1 MSPQPSNR
9 ARLIEGALSCLERL
23 PANRITARAIA
34 QEAGANLGSIVY
46 HFGSKDALVTEAVI
60 EGLDRWLEDVSKNL
74 ARLSSL
80 DPAVRLQSAAVA
92 ITQTRNRHSRLVRNF
107 IAAIAKAQHQPRIRK
122 RLAEGFAKTRPAV
135 ATLLHLGEDQAG
147 RDAGGL
153 LHSMY
158 VGLLFQVS
166 LDPMLAIEGRR
177 MKNAQV
183 RLRGALPEAL

>member
-9 ARLIEGALSCLERL
+9 ARLIKGALSCLERL

-60 EGLDRWLEDVSKNL
+60 EGLDRWLEEVSENL

-80 DPAVRLQSAAVA
+80 DPAVRLQSAAEA
-92 ITQTRNRHSRLVRNF
+92 ITKTRNRHLRLVRNF

-135 ATLLHLGEDQAG
+135 ATLLQLGEDQAG

-153 LHSMY
+153 LHAMY

-166 LDPMLAIEGRR
+166 LDPMLGIEGRR
-177 MKNAQV
+177 MKNAQA

>member
-1 MSPQPSNR
+1 MSPQPSHR

-23 PANRITARAIA
+23 PASRITARAIA
-34 QEAGANLGSIVY
+34 LEAGANLGSIVY

-60 EGLDRWLEDVSKNL
+60 EGLDRWLEEVSENL

-80 DPAVRLQSAAVA
+80 DPAVRLQSAAEA
-92 ITQTRNRHSRLVRNF
+92 ITTTRHRHSSLVRNL

-135 ATLLHLGEDQAG
+135 AALLQLGEDQAG
-147 RDAGGL
+147 RDAAGL

-158 VGLLFQVS
+158 VGLMFQVS
-166 LDPMLAIEGRR
+166 LDPMLEIDGRR
-177 MKNAQV
+177 MKNAQA

>member
-1 MSPQPSNR
+1 M
-9 ARLIEGALSCLERL
+9 

-60 EGLDRWLEDVSKNL
+60 EGLDRWLADVSDNL
-74 ARLSSL
+74 ARLSSR
-80 DPAVRLQSAAVA
+80 DPAVRLQSAAEA
-92 ITQTRNRHSRLVRNF
+92 ITQTRHRHARLVRNF
-107 IAAIAKAQHQPRIRK
+107 IAAIARAQHQPRIRK
-122 RLAEGFAKTRPAV
+122 RLAEGFAKTRPVV
-135 ATLLHLGEDQAG
+135 ATLLQLGEDQAG

-158 VGLLFQVS
+158 IGLLFQVS

-177 MKNAQV
+177 MKNAQA
-183 RLRGALPEAL
+183 RLRGALPGA